1 MSPHTMC
8 VCRDGETSL
17 QLATLGNS
25 ITGGDIDSQLFEK
38 WLEIKVSKFIPMSDR
53 IHKTRVM
60 AILCNQERICHYLVW
75 W

>member
-1 MSPHTMC
+1 MFAEITKQAC
-8 VCRDGETSL
+8 V
-17 QLATLGNS
+17 ATLGNR
-25 ITGGDIDSQLFEK
+25 ITGVIGDIDSQLFEK

-53 IHKTRVM
+53 IHKTRIM